1 MIETK
6 YFEETFELVRNI
18 CEDKVVSC
26 IGLPFVLSLLKI
38 EKNDDGEYILLGETP
53 YTNNIHRKTTK
64 LLKFQL
70 VLISGKKYIVEE
82 SYIISLESDFA
93 APITMAKLQIKLTKV
108 RPINTQKNTTKYHRF
123 IVPCENAENWMSDI
137 CTYGY
142 NKTYTNN
149 VGETRCFSQRGVF
162 QFSVRNNGYEVFPY
176 KNGNDTYLVIDS
188 LNKCTEQE
196 ISDVYQA
203 VGLTLNWL
211 LGIKSGGVVH
221 IVSSQNKRF
230 NRKCYLVITN
240 RAIDIKNN
248 YPIFTTNMYSLWNY
262 LEAKRIKTKAC
273 GKLKGENGKLNQ
285 HLQDWLHEDE
295 LSRMINLIYENS
307 DLARALYICISASSA
322 PLEYQPA
329 LLSVAL
335 ETLTTYFELRNPE
348 KSKTILSKEEWK
360 PICETLIVTLKQQG
374 LSNDIYEKLEARI
387 RADINRQFN
396 SDKLSRPF
404 ELVHYDLTESESN
417 TIGQRNDFLHGRLE
431 SLEIEKKR
439 IKGKLPPKSIDDE
452 YQDLITTSVIL
463 YRLCSV
469 LLLKLSDYKG
479 YIINHLLFYY
489 PHSPKN
495 EKIVIKI

>member
-6 YFEETFELVRNI
+6 YFEETFGLVRNI

-26 IGLPFVLSLLKI
+26 IGLPFVLSSLKI

-53 YTNNIHRKTTK
+53 YTNSIHRNTVK
-64 LLKFQL
+64 LLKFQI
-70 VLISGKKYIVEE
+70 VFASGRKYIVTD
-82 SYIISLESDFA
+82 SPVISCECDIST
-93 APITMAKLQIKLTKV
+93 PIAMARLQIKLTKV
-108 RPINTQKNTTKYHRF
+108 RPLNTQKNTSKYHRF
-123 IVPCENAENWMSDI
+123 IVPCENAGNWVSDI

-142 NKTYTNN
+142 NKTYTNDA
-149 VGETRCFSQRGVF
+149 GEARCFSQRGVF
-162 QFSVRNNGYEVFPY
+162 QFSVRDNGYEVLPY

-221 IVSSQNKRF
+221 IISSQDKRF

-248 YPIFTTNMYSLWNY
+248 YPIFTTNMHSLWNY

-273 GKLKGENGKLNQ
+273 GKLKGENGMLNQ

-295 LSRMINLIYENS
+295 LSHMINLIYENS
-307 DLARALYICISASSA
+307 DLSRALYICISASSA

-348 KSKTILSKEEWK
+348 KSKTILSQEEWK
-360 PICETLIVTLKQQG
+360 PIYKSLIETLKQQG
-374 LSNDIYEKLEARI
+374 LSDDIYKKIEARI
-387 RADINRQFN
+387 KADINRQFN

-404 ELVHYDLTESESN
+404 ECVHYNLTESESH
-417 TIGQRNDFLHGRLE
+417 TISQRNDFLHGRLE
-431 SLEIEKKR
+431 SLEIEKNR
-439 IKGKLPPKSIDDE
+439 IKGKLPPKSIDEE
-452 YQDLITTSVIL
+452 YRDLVTTSVIL

-469 LLLKLSDYKG
+469 LLLKLSNYSG

-489 PHSPKN
+489 PHNVKN